1 MERDKK
7 TPQNVER
14 DKVPGNEPEE
24 KRKDLPMC
32 DKETADDRAKKSM
45 TAPGWIARL
54 KTVLVLKG
62 DAAAPRR
69 RHAVESANDRGLCE
83 RRQDA

>member
-32 DKETADDRAKKSM
+32 DKETADDRAKKIDGSRM
-45 TAPGWIARL
+45 DC
-54 KTVLVLKG
+54 KG
-62 DAAAPRR
+62 EDSTCFYGRCSCPETAPRR
-69 RHAVESANDRGLCE
+69 GSG
-83 RRQDA
+83 RRP